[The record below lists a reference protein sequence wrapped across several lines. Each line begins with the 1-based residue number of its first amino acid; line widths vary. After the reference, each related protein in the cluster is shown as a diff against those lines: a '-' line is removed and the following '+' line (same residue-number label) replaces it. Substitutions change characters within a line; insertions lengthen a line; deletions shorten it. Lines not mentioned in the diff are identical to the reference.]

1 MGGSPSVPAPPP
13 PPDPV
18 NAAKANELYYRSSM
32 ETYVANQGDIAALEQ
47 RLREQYNPRQREL
60 ERQMSALDTQRAAQ
74 TGLQVER
81 EYGPQ
86 RSLEALRRQYEI
98 DPNAF
103 AVQRGLGKQ
112 ASAQYARLYGQS
124 PESSVPY
131 EVTRPS
137 ATKEA
142 NYLTGLSQ

>member
-1 MGGSPSVPAPPP
+1 
-13 PPDPV
+13 
-18 NAAKANELYYRSSM
+18 M

-74 TGLQVER
+74 TGLQLER

-86 RSLEALRRQYEI
+86 RSLEALRRQYEM

-103 AVQRGLGKQ
+103 AVQRGMGQQ

-131 EVTRPS
+131 GVTRPS

-142 NYLTGLSQ
+142 DYLTGLSQ

>member
-60 ERQMSALDTQRAAQ
+60 ERQMSALDTQRGAQ
-74 TGLQVER
+74 TGLQLER

-86 RSLEALRRQYEI
+86 RSLEALRRQYEME
-98 DPNAF
+98 PNAF
-103 AVQRGLGKQ
+103 AVQRGLGSQ
-112 ASAQYARLYGQS
+112 AATQYARLYGQ
-124 PESSVPY
+124 PAEASVPY
-131 EVTRPS
+131 PITRS
-137 ATKEA
+137 GGTKEA
-142 NYLTGLSQ
+142 NYLTGLS

>member
-1 MGGSPSVPAPPP
+1 MGGQSVPAPPP
-13 PPDPV
+13 PPDPN
-18 NAAKANELYYRSSM
+18 NAAKANELYYRSSL
-32 ETYVANQGDIAALEQ
+32 ETYVANQGDVAALEQ

-86 RSLEALRRQYEI
+86 RSLEALRRQYEL

-103 AVQRGLGKQ
+103 AVQRGLGQQ
-112 ASAQYARLYGQS
+112 AASQYARLYGQ
-124 PESSVPY
+124 PAEASVPY
-131 EVTRPS
+131 EIAKPS
-137 ATKEA
+137 KTKEA
-142 NYLTGLSQ
+142 NYLTGLS